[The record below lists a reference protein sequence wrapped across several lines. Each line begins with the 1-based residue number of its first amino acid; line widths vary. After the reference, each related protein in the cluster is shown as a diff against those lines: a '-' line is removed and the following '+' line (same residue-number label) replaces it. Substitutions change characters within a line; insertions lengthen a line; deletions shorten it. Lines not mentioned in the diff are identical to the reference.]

1 MTTLSTAIAD
11 FLSTSI
17 NSIDDVKHFLN
28 RYPANVQQQFVSA
41 LYYGRDHLHQSNLID
56 GSVISKQNIDHIENS
71 KYGNLIFEK
80 GSNVATYLQ
89 KFRECAAAS
98 NFNIDAL

>member
-17 NSIDDVKHFLN
+17 NSVNDVKKWLN
-28 RYPANVQQQFVSA
+28 RYPATVQQQFVSA
-41 LYYGRDHLHQSNLID
+41 LYHGRDHIHKSSLID
-56 GSVISKQNIDHIENS
+56 SSVISTRNIDHIENS
-71 KYGNLIFEK
+71 KYSNLIFEK
-80 GSNVATYLQ
+80 GANVAAYLQ

-98 NFNIDAL
+98 NFNIDEL

>member
-1 MTTLSTAIAD
+1 MTTLSVAIAD

-17 NSIDDVKHFLN
+17 NSINDVKYFLN
-28 RYPANVQQQFVSA
+28 RYPTTVQQQLVSA
-41 LYYGRDHLHQSNLID
+41 LYHGRDHLHKSSLSDN
-56 GSVISKQNIDHIENS
+56 SVISTKNIDHIENS
-71 KYGNLIFEK
+71 KYSNLIFEK
-80 GSNVATYLQ
+80 GANVATYLQ